1 MKKFKVLAIHAIVN
15 EIEVTARTKAEA
27 ERKVK
32 EIDLT
37 TNLLQQAEDT
47 DFFAVYKAFDK
58 DEKPEYEEDCEES
71 DCDGCPYN
79 DEEECLLDE
88 LY

>member
-1 MKKFKVLAIHAIVN
+1 MKKFKVLAIHALVN

-32 EIDLT
+32 EIDLI

-47 DFFAVYKAFDK
+47 DCFAVYKAFDK
-58 DEKPEYEEDCEES
+58 DENPEYEEDCEEP

-79 DEEECLLDE
+79 DEEERLLDE

>member
-1 MKKFKVLAIHAIVN
+1 MSAEEN
-15 EIEVTARTKAEA
+15 VTLGKYGMMR
-27 ERKVK
+27 
-32 EIDLT
+32 
-37 TNLLQQAEDT
+37 NLLEQAEDT

-58 DEKPEYEEDCEES
+58 DEKPEYEEDCEEP

>member
-1 MKKFKVLAIHAIVN
+1 MKKFKVLAIHALVN

-27 ERKVK
+27 EHKVK

-47 DFFAVYKAFDK
+47 DCFAVYKAFDK
-58 DEKPEYEEDCEES
+58 EENPEYEEDCAGS